1 MGNKNSL
8 INLKK
13 SSYVFLFL
21 IMTAPVIFFIP
32 VSLVIG
38 LFTLEEVFTNL
49 FNPILIAF
57 YLVQFLVAAAMP
69 LLLKLKLEKYD
80 GTPDSIKKFNKF
92 AKAFFNNFIIIAIV
106 FAIIGGFLIYF
117 TMNSSGNGLASF
129 EDSVSLVVLVLFSFS
144 LACDFALP
152 SYIFAIRSVEP
163 QLYTIP
169 YTSQEIIMGILK
181 RNVLTVVFAV
191 IGCIGLIL
199 SLVLQPLVVS
209 VGVGA
214 ITK

>member
-80 GTPDSIKKFNKF
+80 GTHDSIKKFNKTVIF
-92 AKAFFNNFIIIAIV
+92 TVESHNFSTFTFN
-106 FAIIGGFLIYF
+106 
-117 TMNSSGNGLASF
+117 
-129 EDSVSLVVLVLFSFS
+129 
-144 LACDFALP
+144 
-152 SYIFAIRSVEP
+152 
-163 QLYTIP
+163 
-169 YTSQEIIMGILK
+169 K
-181 RNVLTVVFAV
+181 
-191 IGCIGLIL
+191 
-199 SLVLQPLVVS
+199 
-209 VGVGA
+209 
-214 ITK
+214 

>member
-69 LLLKLKLEKYD
+69 LLLKLQLEKYD

-92 AKAFFNNFIIIAIV
+92 AKAFFNNLIILAIV

-129 EDSVSLVVLVLFSFS
+129 EDSVSLVVL
-144 LACDFALP
+144 
-152 SYIFAIRSVEP
+152 
-163 QLYTIP
+163 
-169 YTSQEIIMGILK
+169 IL
-181 RNVLTVVFAV
+181 V
-191 IGCIGLIL
+191 I
-199 SLVLQPLVVS
+199 
-209 VGVGA
+209 
-214 ITK
+214 